1 MIPTSR
7 SHSFGDFNLN
17 IPANAIRFT
26 VLAALAAGPVPLDNV
41 SRIRIGSNAENS
53 RVLQLPRR
61 RDFRFATTR
70 RPRVKSA
77 FGGAT
82 QKMQYSSKGGS
93 ATSAFRTYWIVA
105 ESEVQRL
112 NSGTIFFSDFGSHS

>member
-1 MIPTSR
+1 MNVNMIPTSR

-41 SRIRIGSNAENS
+41 SRIRIGSNVAKFEGAAAS
-53 RVLQLPRR
+53 
-61 RDFRFATTR
+61 R

-93 ATSAFRTYWIVA
+93 ATSAFRTCWIVA

-112 NSGTIFFSDFGSHS
+112 NSGTIFFSDFGSHP